1 MSNIE
6 ILEDYIPQLTRP
18 SYLIVGLPDAG
29 LVGTIATEFLVKKLG
44 LSEFATIHAPDILP
58 PIMHVRDGIAKSPL
72 KFYHNGKN
80 MIVFHSY
87 IALPFSVINQIAK
100 TLIDFAKKYGINN
113 IISITGIPVENR
125 LSATT
130 LNSFV
135 IGNNQQVTEEI
146 EKMGLSKKFGEG
158 YIAGPYAPILSYSQ
172 REKLNNIIIVVES
185 FMDLPDPEASAIALS
200 ILSKYIGFPL
210 DTEELLKEAEEVRE
224 RIRGLMSQTR
234 EELPKYATGRPMT
247 YA

>member
-1 MSNIE
+1 M
-6 ILEDYIPQLTRP
+6 P
-18 SYLIVGLPDAG
+18 
-29 LVGTIATEFLVKKLG
+29 
-44 LSEFATIHAPDILP
+44 
-58 PIMHVRDGIAKSPL
+58 
-72 KFYHNGKN
+72 
-80 MIVFHSY
+80 
-87 IALPFSVINQIAK
+87 
-100 TLIDFAKKYGINN
+100 
-113 IISITGIPVENR
+113 
-125 LSATT
+125 
-130 LNSFV
+130 
-135 IGNNQQVTEEI
+135 
-146 EKMGLSKKFGEG
+146 
-158 YIAGPYAPILSYSQ
+158 PILSYSQ

>member
-1 MSNIE
+1 
-6 ILEDYIPQLTRP
+6 
-18 SYLIVGLPDAG
+18 
-29 LVGTIATEFLVKKLG
+29 
-44 LSEFATIHAPDILP
+44 
-58 PIMHVRDGIAKSPL
+58 
-72 KFYHNGKN
+72 